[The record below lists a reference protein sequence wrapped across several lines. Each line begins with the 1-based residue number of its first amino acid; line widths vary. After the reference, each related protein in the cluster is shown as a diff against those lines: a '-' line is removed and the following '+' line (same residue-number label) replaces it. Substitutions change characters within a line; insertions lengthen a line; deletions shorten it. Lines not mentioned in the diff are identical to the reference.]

1 MMRLS
6 ISAVVALCALCSCDS
21 GGSVEAVPEETPVS
35 IKIGTFFGE
44 CVGYCSTETTINP
57 TNAIY
62 VEWSQDARKFPERS
76 RTVALTQEEWQD
88 LVRSVDMDRL
98 VALDSVIGCPDCTD
112 GGGEWVEVR
121 SAGRVK
127 RVVFERGATVEP
139 IGDFLSHARAVRS
152 RVKL

>member
-1 MMRLS
+1 MIRLS
-6 ISAVVALCALCSCDS
+6 IVAVVALCALSSCD
-21 GGSVEAVPEETPVS
+21 SVEAVPDEAPVS

-57 TNAIY
+57 ASATY
-62 VEWSQDARKFPERS
+62 VEWSYDSRKFPERS
-76 RTVALTQEEWQD
+76 RTVDVTQEEWHD
-88 LVRSVDMDRL
+88 LVQAVSMNKL
-98 VALDSVIGCPDCTD
+98 VTLDSVIGCPDCTD

-127 RVVFERGATVEP
+127 RVVFEHGATVEP
-139 IGDFLSHARAVRS
+139 IRDLLGRARAVRT